1 MSSFTVFIYIDTAI
15 IERKVPTEASIC
27 LLPYFIGDILILS
40 DMKLKTLRLMIQG
53 SFLFFL
59 SRIF

>member
-15 IERKVPTEASIC
+15 IERKVPTEASIY

>member
-15 IERKVPTEASIC
+15 IERKVQTEASIC